1 MPPYDPNREM
11 NGQPAGEPAPEP
23 PPEQGGQE
31 LPGDPM
37 GPMAGGLKQATPEE
51 QAAAD
56 RFVGRAWQLIY
67 ADETFPT
74 IIEMLRGG
82 AGPAASPEQGG
93 PPPAAGAAPEAVPP
107 EGMPPEA
114 GGASP
119 PEAGVPPEAAPGEPV
134 EGDPVA
140 GLAQATDMVVALVG
154 QAAEDAGVPLQP
166 DVVFHAAGDILEE
179 LAEIS
184 RRAKIKDY
192 SKDPDA
198 LETAWFQALDLYRER
213 LQGAGVIDQQ
223 HAQADLDRLIAA
235 DKDGTYEKIMRD
247 LAANDEF
254 WPGRRPGST
263 AEESQREKAERF
275 QRRDGGLR
283 WLALQEHL
291 LAGLRRDGAQGRSR
305 GSRRSARKSCICSTW
320 SSSARRT
327 R

>member
-1 MPPYDPNREM
+1 MASLPVSRRLNRRWK
-11 NGQPAGEPAPEP
+11 QADRRRRAI
-23 PPEQGGQE
+23 
-31 LPGDPM
+31 LL
-37 GPMAGGLKQATPEE
+37 GPMAGGLKQASPEE
-51 QAAAD
+51 QAEAD

-67 ADETFPT
+67 DDNTFPT

-82 AGPAASPEQGG
+82 AGPAAPPEQGG
-93 PPPAAGAAPEAVPP
+93 PPPEAAA
-107 EGMPPEA
+107 PPEA
-114 GGASP
+114 GGVP
-119 PEAGVPPEAAPGEPV
+119 PEAGASAPEGVPPEAAPGGAPPEAPV
-134 EGDPVA
+134 EAEGDPVK

-247 LAANDEF
+247 LAANDEAG
-254 WPGRRPGST
+254 P
-263 AEESQREKAERF
+263 A
-275 QRRDGGLR
+275 GGPEPPPQKDKKPKGFN
-283 WLALQEHL
+283 A
-291 LAGLRRDGAQGRSR
+291 AMG
-305 GSRRSARKSCICSTW
+305 I
-320 SSSARRT
+320 
-327 R
+327 